1 MQQIYDFEQTNP
13 PVLNESM
20 LRAELEKRKIK
31 KQTTWIA
38 ICGILSML
46 LLLIFGVLL
55 TETQPLFGALC
66 MAYVIISLTGSTVL
80 TILMHSGHGILT
92 QHDASY

>member
-1 MQQIYDFEQTNP
+1 MKQIYDFEQTNP
-13 PVLNESM
+13 PVLNENM
-20 LRAELEKRKIK
+20 LRAELEKRKLK

-46 LLLIFGVLL
+46 LLLVLAVLL
-55 TETQPLFGALC
+55 AEVQPLLAGLC
-66 MAYVIISLTGSTVL
+66 MTYVIISLTGSTVL